1 MEKFAITLI
10 GKKNAVHVIE
20 KLYTKLNNPKLNYL
34 LLKNTNFS
42 LYDKYSEK
50 TPENI
55 PQMMN
60 EPSDENAALSS
71 NDTQISYKRDNGFNA
86 MLSLSKV

>member
-1 MEKFAITLI
+1 MINIQK
-10 GKKNAVHVIE
+10 
-20 KLYTKLNNPKLNYL
+20 
-34 LLKNTNFS
+34 
-42 LYDKYSEK
+42 K